1 MLECKRVR
9 TGNVRHGAVILRGGG
24 GVRPQ
29 GHQGHVA
36 GAGVIGLRVGDIGS
50 HLLGSTL
57 KT

>member
-1 MLECKRVR
+1 MVECKRVR

-36 GAGVIGLRVGDIGS
+36 GAGVIGLEVGDIGS

>member
-1 MLECKRVR
+1 MLECKRIR
-9 TGNVRHGAVILRGGG
+9 TGNVRHGAIILRGGG
-24 GVRPQ
+24 GVRSQ

-36 GAGVIGLRVGDIGS
+36 GAGVIGLGVGDIGS